1 MSKLTKFKR
10 NGRRLLTLGL
20 APIIAITISSCS
32 NSDIAPANSSDPYL
46 TVGNYQVTKGDVWN
60 ELRWQA
66 SDLFADYKE
75 QIVLQNQID
84 DIKNVLNDKNN
95 ANYNYYVERL
105 QNYIIEDA
113 YDFDF
118 SLENHD
124 EEIEDLSDTDKEQKI
139 TKYADDIYTTY
150 RVNISIDQIKEAL
163 TNYDYASLSPLYE
176 IYYNDFASELYA
188 REKLQEEINDK
199 NEEAKNDDDDNTV
212 GYFSKSEIVT
222 KYEDNYLNQGDVDII
237 MIRFA
242 SEEEMNN
249 TLRAFGI
256 KVNDGAFYY
265 LPKTPTSYNDYISY
279 YEDFDFDEA
288 DTSEYFNLDSNYGHS
303 IILQLYIAMYNYIY
317 TYREVAIPNY
327 KDGTSNFE
335 NQDIIDQRATTKAI
349 IDYYNENNLVND
361 ASSDDARIKAITDAA
376 KAATEG
382 KYITYKAQDLKDLD
396 SGLYDYIYETLN
408 TPSPEDESVE
418 YNRFST
424 TDDKYTSDNYQYMVY
439 KISQEYTDDDKPNQN
454 EQGIIDDTLSTD
466 DVYQNILD
474 STSSVDGVS
483 LYDRII
489 KDLTNEDLTNSYIS
503 EKLTAATNEVKVKI
517 FDSAIEISYAVNN
530 SDYNRTL
537 SGAPDSNTVA
547 TFTYEDRTLNSYVTT
562 EDGKGL
568 YDILEYRSGITVA
581 ANLISHQM
589 MKDTEAYKNIPQ
601 EVIDSFYST
610 IELILASFANDGLSS
625 SGYPASI
632 GKYNFLM
639 LYYHT
644 SDIDE
649 IVNDVY
655 KVSYVSQ
662 QQLIDYSSDKVI
674 DFFHQFSTK
683 AYENYF
689 SVTAQNLSVYLD
701 IDEDGKADDIN
712 TWKDKTV
719 TLDDGTSKTYP
730 DMAKEL
736 IAKINNLISAS
747 SDTHTDALSTI
758 VENYNS
764 SSRYNP
770 HEGGQFDKNDGYYDP
785 IGNEWDFSIYKKLG
799 FAVTTSEITVT
810 NSSTDV
816 DLAIKDMINKIYN
829 SDDFKINNNF
839 PTAYLP
845 DVDSTTVEANDSI
858 NYFIITSATGP
869 SSAKYEEKND
879 TYSLYKDIY
888 YMYNENLIKVD
899 NVYND
904 GDILNQNQIKAYLLE
919 YIASSTSN
927 LLPSD
932 ISDSITNYLSPVL
945 TRFQDN
951 GTQFEIIL
959 NYIAS
964 GDINKLDFND
974 DSNDERVKLLL
985 EINQRAADE
994 YVDYGDDDSYNNFA
1008 GWWTSLKELFVA
1020 GGNN

>member
-32 NSDIAPANSSDPYL
+32 NSDIAPANSSDSYL

-150 RVNISIDQIKEAL
+150 RVNISIDEIKNAL

-176 IYYNDFASELYA
+176 VYYNDFASELYA
-188 REKLQEEINDK
+188 REKLQEEIDKK

-222 KYEDNYLNQGDVDII
+222 KYEDNYLNQGDVDLI
-237 MIRFA
+237 MIKFA
-242 SEEEMNN
+242 SEDEMNN

-256 KVNDGAFYY
+256 KVEDGSFYY
-265 LPKTPTSYNDYISY
+265 LPETPESYNEYISY

-317 TYREVAIPNY
+317 TYRNPIPNY
-327 KDGTSNFE
+327 KSEGSTFE
-335 NQDIIDQRATTKAI
+335 NQNIIDQRATTKAI
-349 IDYYNENNLVND
+349 IDYYNQENLVYD
-361 ASSDDARIKAITDAA
+361 AASDDARIKAITDAA
-376 KAATEG
+376 KTAVNSE
-382 KYITYKAQDLKDLD
+382 YITYTAEELNDLD
-396 SGLYDYIYETLN
+396 SGLYDYVYETLN
-408 TPSPEDESVE
+408 TPSPEDESLE

-424 TDDKYTSDNYQYMVY
+424 TEDKYSNENYQYMVY
-439 KISQEYTDDDKPNQN
+439 KISQQYTDDDKPNQN
-454 EQGIIDDTLSTD
+454 ENGIIDDTLTTD
-466 DVYQNILD
+466 EVYQNILD

-489 KDLTNEDLTNSYIS
+489 KDLTDEDLTSSYIS
-503 EKLTAATNEVKVKI
+503 EKLTEATNEVKVKI

-530 SDYNRTL
+530 TDYNRTL
-537 SGAPDSNTVA
+537 SGAPDNNTVA
-547 TFTYEDRTLNSYVTT
+547 TFTYDDRTLNAYVTT

-601 EVIDSFYST
+601 DIVDAFYST
-610 IELILASFANDGLSS
+610 IEILLASFANDGLSS
-625 SGYPASI
+625 NGYPASI

-655 KVSYVSQ
+655 KISYVSQ
-662 QQLIDYSSDKVI
+662 QQLVDYSNDKWI
-674 DFFHQFSTK
+674 NFFHEFSTK

-689 SVTAQNLSVYLD
+689 SVTAQNLAVYLD
-701 IDEDGKADDIN
+701 IDEDGVADDIN
-712 TWKDKTV
+712 NWKDKPV
-719 TLDDGTSKTYP
+719 TINEEEKTYK
-730 DMAKEL
+730 DVAIDL
-736 IAKINNLISAS
+736 ITKINELISAS
-747 SDTHTDALSTI
+747 SDTHTNALTTI

-770 HEGGQFDKNDGYYDP
+770 HEGSQFDNDGYYDP

-799 FAVTTSEITVT
+799 FAITTSEITVT

-816 DLAIKDMINKIYN
+816 DLAIKDTIRDIYN
-829 SDDFKINNNF
+829 SEDFQVNNNF

-845 DVDSTTVEANDSI
+845 NVDTTTVEANDSI
-858 NYFIITSATGP
+858 NYFIITGATAP
-869 SSAKYEEKND
+869 SSAKYEEDSD
-879 TYSLYKDIY
+879 TYGLYKDIY
-888 YMYNENLIKVD
+888 YMYNENVIKVD

-904 GDILNQNQIKAYLLE
+904 GDTLNQNQIKAYLLE

-959 NYIAS
+959 NYIAN
-964 GDINKLDFND
+964 GDITKLQFSDAENN
-974 DSNDERVKLLL
+974 SRIALLL

-994 YVDYGDDDSYNNFA
+994 YIDYGNDDLYNNFA
-1008 GWWTSLKELFVA
+1008 GWWTNLQELFVA